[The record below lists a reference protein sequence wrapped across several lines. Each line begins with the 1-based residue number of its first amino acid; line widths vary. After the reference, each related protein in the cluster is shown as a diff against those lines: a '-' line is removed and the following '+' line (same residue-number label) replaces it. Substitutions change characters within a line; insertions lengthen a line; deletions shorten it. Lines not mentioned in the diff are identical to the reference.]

1 MVSRAVQFRFTLVLT
16 LTVAQTTA
24 FFEAADQ
31 MGIPHATVIQLQV
44 EGMTSLPDLAD
55 FDKDMLQQ
63 LTDNLRKPAGR
74 VPDPNPGAA
83 PGATILT
90 PPFVFGAK
98 SQHRITVC
106 CELVRFY
113 NTVGHDLTP
122 GNMRWQHVTKNF
134 EVQWKA
140 LKACKEDDDPEVL
153 KISEALPIIKW
164 TETFQDFLN
173 RVIGVRTIPLAYVT
187 RPTVDVL
194 VNAPP
199 LAPNKPHSDEHGSVE
214 AELVARASHAHE
226 LYRDDNAEV
235 Y

>member
-1 MVSRAVQFRFTLVLT
+1 MMVLT
-16 LTVAQTTA
+16 TAQTTA

-31 MGIPHATVIQLQV
+31 MGIPHVTVIQLQV

-55 FDKDMLQQ
+55 FDKDTLQQ

-83 PGATILT
+83 PGATIPT

-122 GNMRWQHVTKNF
+122 GNMRWQHVAKNF

-140 LKACKEDDDPEVL
+140 LKARKEDDDPEVP
-153 KISEALPIIKW
+153 KISKALPIIKW
-164 TETFQDFLN
+164 T
-173 RVIGVRTIPLAYVT
+173 
-187 RPTVDVL
+187 
-194 VNAPP
+194 
-199 LAPNKPHSDEHGSVE
+199 KPSKIS
-214 AELVARASHAHE
+214 
-226 LYRDDNAEV
+226 
-235 Y
+235 